1 MIIEALITIIGICIT
16 FIPVIFFVHYLFTHV
31 KKKTRFDYHIELV
44 KDKKGGFGV
53 LIAYLE
59 RILLSA
65 LIIVAG
71 IHMSEFFQLEFLTS
85 IFVVLL
91 VLYAIIK
98 YFDIKNE
105 K

>member
-1 MIIEALITIIGICIT
+1 MLIEALITIVGICIT

-44 KDKKGGFGV
+44 KDKKGWFGV
-53 LIAYLE
+53 FVAYGE
-59 RILLSA
+59 RILLSS
-65 LIIVAG
+65 LFIVSG
-71 IHMSEFFQLEFLTS
+71 IHMSEFFQIEELTL
-85 IFVVLL
+85 LL
-91 VLYAIIK
+91 VIIIILYAIFK